1 MLTERTLKKQMKR
14 TINLPAKFSL
24 KKLLYNKR
32 FTIPLSLI
40 TAFAFWLV
48 IMISQNP
55 DIDRTFTDI
64 SVNINL
70 ENTFVSENGMEI
82 IGDISSQ
89 KFTVTIKGP
98 SYVVSALQSGDFYV
112 YASAAAINAP
122 GEYQLEVS
130 GGKNTVVSDYEFI
143 SISPATVDVQF
154 DYVDTKEFTV
164 KARAEGASAIEGLI
178 AETAVVSGT
187 ESDTITIK
195 GPRTV
200 INEIA
205 TVEAYASV
213 NEILSESTTYDAEIR
228 LFNEAGEA
236 IDMTNL
242 TLSEKAV
249 KVTVPISKSI
259 TVPVVADFTNLSAS
273 FQKSSIAYSVD
284 HQTVTVIGK
293 PEAINKITRVTLSA
307 IDITSVSVSSN
318 KFDVSPKLPEG
329 VRLLD
334 SIEHFTVTV
343 DTSNYAEK
351 TFTVSSIR
359 YKGLSA
365 GLSATSDTAIRNVK
379 ICGPKNVISK
389 LKDDMLYA
397 FVDLSDKAAGEHTV
411 TVTIGSDSYDNIW
424 QVGSYSTTVKIK

>member
-1 MLTERTLKKQMKR
+1 MKR
-14 TINLPAKFSL
+14 KINLPAKFSL

-40 TAFAFWLV
+40 TAFALWLV
-48 IMISQNP
+48 IMIKQNP

-64 SVNINL
+64 PININL
-70 ENTFVSENGMEI
+70 ENTFASENGMEI

-130 GGKNTVVSDYEFI
+130 GGKNTAVSDYEFI
-143 SISPATVDVQF
+143 SISPSTVNVDF

-164 KARAEGASAIEGLI
+164 KARAEGASATEGLI

-200 INEIA
+200 INRIA
-205 TVEAYASV
+205 TVEAYAAV
-213 NEILSESTTYDAEIR
+213 NKTLSESTTYDAEIR
-228 LFNEAGEA
+228 LYDEQGAA

-242 TLSEKAV
+242 TLSENAV
-249 KVTVPISKSI
+249 KVTVPISKRT
-259 TVPVVADFTNLSAS
+259 TVPVVADFTNLPDG
-273 FQKSSIAYSVD
+273 FQKSSIAYSID
-284 HQTVTVIGK
+284 HQTVTVIGT
-293 PEAINKITRVTLSA
+293 PEAIDKITKVTLSA
-307 IDITSVSVSSN
+307 IDITSVSVTSN
-318 KFDVSPKLPEG
+318 KFDVSPKLPDG
-329 VRLLD
+329 VRLFD

-343 DTSNYAEK
+343 NTSGYDEK
-351 TFTVSSIR
+351 TFTVSSVR

-365 GLSATSDTAIRNVK
+365 GLNATSDTVIRNVR
-379 ICGPKNVISK
+379 ICGPKNVIAK
-389 LKDDMLYA
+389 LKDNMLYA
-397 FVDLSDKAAGEHTV
+397 LVDLSDKAAGEHTV
-411 TVTIGSDSYDNIW
+411 SALIRSDSYNNVW
-424 QVGSYSTTVKIK
+424 QVGSYSAMVKIR

>member
-1 MLTERTLKKQMKR
+1 
-14 TINLPAKFSL
+14 
-24 KKLLYNKR
+24 
-32 FTIPLSLI
+32 
-40 TAFAFWLV
+40 
-48 IMISQNP
+48 MISQNP

-259 TVPVVADFTNLSAS
+259 TVPVVADFTNLPDG
-273 FQKSSIAYSVD
+273 FQKSSIGYSVD

>member
-1 MLTERTLKKQMKR
+1 MKR
-14 TINLPAKFSL
+14 KINLPAKFSL

-32 FTIPLSLI
+32 VTIPLSII
-40 TAFAFWLV
+40 TAFVFWLV

-98 SYVVSALQSGDFYV
+98 SYVVSALQPGDFYV

-130 GGKNTVVSDYEFI
+130 GGKNTAVSDYEFI

-259 TVPVVADFTNLSAS
+259 TVPVVADFTNLPDG
-273 FQKSSIAYSVD
+273 FQKSSIGYSVD

-293 PEAINKITRVTLSA
+293 PEAIDKITQVTLSA
-307 IDITSVSVSSN
+307 IDITSVSLSSN
-318 KFDVSPKLPEG
+318 KFDVSPKLPDG

-334 SIEHFTVTV
+334 SIEHFTVMV
-343 DTSNYAEK
+343 NTSDYAEK

-359 YKGLSA
+359 SKGLSS

-379 ICGPKNVISK
+379 ICGPKNIISK

-411 TVTIGSDSYDNIW
+411 TVTIGSDSYNNIW

>member
-1 MLTERTLKKQMKR
+1 MKR
-14 TINLPAKFSL
+14 KINLPAKFSL

-32 FTIPLSLI
+32 VTIPLSII
-40 TAFAFWLV
+40 TAFVFWLV

-397 FVDLSDKAAGEHTV
+397 FVDLSDKAMGEHTD

>member
-1 MLTERTLKKQMKR
+1 MKR
-14 TINLPAKFSL
+14 KINLPAKFSL

-32 FTIPLSLI
+32 VTIPLSII
-40 TAFAFWLV
+40 TAFVFWLV

-89 KFTVTIKGP
+89 KFTVTVKGP

-130 GGKNTVVSDYEFI
+130 GGKNTAVSDYEFI
-143 SISPATVDVQF
+143 SISPATVDVHF

-213 NEILSESTTYDAEIR
+213 NETLSESTTYDAEIR

-236 IDMTNL
+236 IDMANL
-242 TLSEKAV
+242 TLSENAV

-259 TVPVVADFTNLSAS
+259 TVPVVADFTNLPDG
-273 FQKSSIAYSVD
+273 FQKSSIGYTVD
-284 HQTVTVIGK
+284 HQTVTVIGR
-293 PEAINKITRVTLSA
+293 PEAIDKITQVTLSA
-307 IDITSVSVSSN
+307 IDITSVSLSSN
-318 KFDVSPKLPEG
+318 KFDVSPKLPDG

-334 SIEHFTVTV
+334 AIEHFTVTV
-343 DTSNYAEK
+343 DTSNYVEK
-351 TFTVSSIR
+351 TFTVSTLR
-359 YKGLSA
+359 FKKLSS
-365 GLSATSDTAIRNVK
+365 GLSATSDTAIKNVK
-379 ICGPKNVISK
+379 ICGPKNDISK

-397 FVDLSDKAAGEHTV
+397 LVDLSDKAAGEHTV
-411 TVTIGSDSYDNIW
+411 TVTIGSDSYNNIW

>member
-1 MLTERTLKKQMKR
+1 MKR
-14 TINLPAKFSL
+14 KINLPAKFSL

-32 FTIPLSLI
+32 VTIPLSII
-40 TAFAFWLV
+40 TAFVFWLV

-284 HQTVTVIGK
+284 HQTVTAIGK

>member
-1 MLTERTLKKQMKR
+1 MKR
-14 TINLPAKFSL
+14 KINLPAKFSL

-32 FTIPLSLI
+32 VTIPLSII
-40 TAFAFWLV
+40 TAFVFWLV

-213 NEILSESTTYDAEIR
+213 NEILSESTTYDADTR
-228 LFNEAGEA
+228 LFDQAGEA

-242 TLSEKAV
+242 TLNEKAD

>member
-1 MLTERTLKKQMKR
+1 MKR
-14 TINLPAKFSL
+14 KIKLPAKFSL

-40 TAFAFWLV
+40 AAFTLWLV
-48 IMISQNP
+48 IMINQNP
-55 DIDRTFTDI
+55 VVDRTFTDI
-64 SVNINL
+64 PININL
-70 ENTFVSENGMEI
+70 KNTFVSENGMEI

-98 SYVVSALQSGDFYV
+98 SYVVSALKSGDFYV

-130 GGKNTVVSDYEFI
+130 GGKNTAVSDYEFI
-143 SISPATVDVQF
+143 SISPATVNLSF

-164 KARAEGASAIEGLI
+164 KARAEGASATEGLI

-205 TVEAYASV
+205 TVEAYAAV
-213 NEILSESTTYDAEIR
+213 NKTLSESTTYDAVIR
-228 LFNEAGEA
+228 LYDEEGKEV
-236 IDMTNL
+236 DMTNL
-242 TLSEKAV
+242 TLSESAV
-249 KVTVPISKSI
+249 KVTVPISKSV
-259 TVPVVADFTNLSAS
+259 TVPVVADFTNLPDGFS
-273 FQKSSIAYSVD
+273 KSSIGYSVD

-293 PEAINKITRVTLSA
+293 PDAIDKIKQVTLSA

-318 KFDVSPKLPEG
+318 SFDVSPKLPEG

-343 DTSNYAEK
+343 DTSGYAEK
-351 TFTVSSIR
+351 TFTVSSVR
-359 YKGLSA
+359 FKGLSA
-365 GLSATSDTAIRNVK
+365 GLNATSDAVIRNVK
-379 ICGPKNVISK
+379 ICGPKDVIAK
-389 LKDDMLYA
+389 LKDNMLYA
-397 FVDLSDKAAGEHTV
+397 LVDLSDKAAGEHTV
-411 TVTIGSDSYDNIW
+411 FVSVKSDSYNNIW
-424 QVGSYSTTVKIK
+424 QVGAYSTTVKIR